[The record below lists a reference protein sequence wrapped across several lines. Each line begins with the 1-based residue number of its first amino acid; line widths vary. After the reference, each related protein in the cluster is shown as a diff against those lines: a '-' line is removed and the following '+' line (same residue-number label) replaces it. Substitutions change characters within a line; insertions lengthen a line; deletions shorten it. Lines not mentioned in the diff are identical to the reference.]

1 MAWNEGDVS
10 RFDNSVEFFYNHAAC
25 YISQLHRKGL
35 FMKEYTTEFIRNVA
49 LVSHGGAGK
58 TMLAEAFLH
67 ATGATTRL
75 GKVEDGTAVSD
86 YDDEEHRR
94 KISIYSSIVPIEH
107 RDHKINIID
116 APGYTDFVGES
127 LAALSVADGAII
139 LVDAVSGIEVGTE
152 LAWRYADEFNL
163 PRFFLINKMDRDN
176 ADFEKTYNAL
186 AEYVRAHG
194 KRALQVH
201 LPIGEKQNFKGVVDI
216 IGMKSYMADGK
227 TTADIPAELQ
237 EAAEAAHFALVEAAA
252 EGEDELMEKY
262 LENGSLSDEEM
273 VRGVEDV
280 VYAGAFVPI
289 FCAAGGREIGSIAL
303 LNDIIDL
310 LPSPLNAPERTAQGK
325 GGEEKLTPSDSGPLA
340 AYVWKTTADP
350 FVGKVTYFRV
360 FSGSVQADA
369 RVWNQNKNVEERMS
383 GLHFQRGKEQ
393 IAARVVH
400 AGDIASVSKLTVTST
415 GDTFCDKGH
424 PLTIAKPKFPAALYR
439 VAINPKTQ
447 ADAAKLSST
456 LTRLCEEDMTL
467 SWQND
472 PITHETVLQGMGDQH
487 IDVAIHRAQ
496 TKFQVGLVT
505 HEPRIPYREG
515 ITRKAKA
522 QYRHKKQSGGAGQ
535 FGEVHLRIE
544 PYHEGDF
551 EFGDE
556 LVGMNLSKSYL
567 PPIEKGIKSTM
578 ERGAFAGYPMS
589 NVRVIVYD
597 GKEHEVDSKPVAFE
611 IAGREAFKLAVH
623 DAGPV
628 LFEPIM
634 NVRVTIPDA
643 NMGDVMSDLNT
654 RRGRVQGTD
663 SERGN
668 TIIVAHVP
676 MAEMTRYTTQLRSIT
691 GGRGYFTMEF
701 DHYDVVPSHI
711 AGNIIE
717 AHKKEME
724 AKKEE

>member
-1 MAWNEGDVS
+1 
-10 RFDNSVEFFYNHAAC
+10 
-25 YISQLHRKGL
+25 
-35 FMKEYTTEFIRNVA
+35 MKEYTTEFLRNVA

-75 GKVEDGTAVSD
+75 GKVEDGTAISD

-94 KISIYSSIVPIEH
+94 KISIYSRVVPVEH

-116 APGYTDFVGES
+116 APGYTDFVGEAI
-127 LAALSVADGAII
+127 AALSVADGAII
-139 LVDAVSGIEVGTE
+139 LVDAVAGVEVGTE
-152 LAWRYADEFNL
+152 IAWRYADEFNL
-163 PRFFLINKMDRDN
+163 PRFFVINKMDRDN
-176 ADFEKTYNAL
+176 ADFEKTYAIL
-186 AEYVRAHG
+186 EEFVRAHG
-194 KRALQVH
+194 KRALKVH

-216 IGMKSYMADGK
+216 IGMKSYIGDGK
-227 TTADIPAELQ
+227 TTAEIPAELK
-237 EAAEAAHFALVEAAA
+237 EAADVAHFTLVEAAA

-273 VRGVEDV
+273 VRGLEDV
-280 VYAGAFVPI
+280 VYAGSFVPV

-310 LPSPLNAPERTAQGK
+310 LPSPLHGPARTAQGRD
-325 GGEEKLTPSDSGPLA
+325 GEEKLTPSDTAPLA

-350 FVGKVTYFRV
+350 FVGKMTYFRV
-360 FSGSVQADA
+360 FSGSIQADA
-369 RVWNQNKNVEERMS
+369 RVWNSNKNAEERMAS
-383 GLHFQRGKEQ
+383 LHFQRGKEQ
-393 IAARVVH
+393 IPAKIVH

-424 PLTIAKPKFPAALYR
+424 PLTIEKPKFPAALYR
-439 VAINPKTQ
+439 VAVTPKTQ
-447 ADAAKLSST
+447 ADAAKISPT

-496 TKFQVGLVT
+496 SKFQVGLAT
-505 HEPRIPYREG
+505 HQPKIPYREG
-515 ITRKAKA
+515 ITRKAAA

-544 PYHEGDF
+544 PLPAADF
-551 EFGDE
+551 EFEDE
-556 LVGMNLSKSYL
+556 LVGMNLSRSYL
-567 PPIEKGIKSTM
+567 PPIEKGIKATM

-589 NVRVIVYD
+589 NVKVIVYD

-611 IAGREAFKLAVH
+611 IAGREAFKLAVQ

-628 LFEPIM
+628 LVEPIM

-643 NMGDVMSDLNT
+643 SMGDVMSDLNT

-663 SERGN
+663 SEHGN
-668 TIIVAHVP
+668 TVIVAHVP

-701 DHYDVVPSHI
+701 DHYDVVPTHI
-711 AGNIIE
+711 AGPIIE

>member
-1 MAWNEGDVS
+1 
-10 RFDNSVEFFYNHAAC
+10 
-25 YISQLHRKGL
+25 
-35 FMKEYTTEFIRNVA
+35 MKEYTTEFLRNIA

-75 GKVEDGTAVSD
+75 GKVEDGTTASD
-86 YDDEEHRR
+86 YDEEEIRR
-94 KISIYSSIVPIEH
+94 KISIYSSVIPIEH
-107 RDHKINIID
+107 RDHKINVID
-116 APGYTDFVGES
+116 APGYTDFVGEMIS
-127 LAALSVADGAII
+127 ALSVADGAII

-152 LAWRYADEFNL
+152 LAWRYADQFNL
-163 PRFFLINKMDRDN
+163 PRFFVINKMDRDN
-176 ADFEKTYNAL
+176 ADFEKTYA
-186 AEYVRAHG
+186 AVEEFVRLHG
-194 KRALQVH
+194 KRAIKVH

-216 IGMKSYMADGK
+216 IGMKSYMGDGK
-227 TTADIPAELQ
+227 TTAEVPAELK
-237 EAAEAAHFALVEAAA
+237 EAAEAAHFTMVEAAA

-262 LENGSLSDEEM
+262 LENGSLSDAEM
-273 VRGVEDV
+273 VRGLEDV
-280 VYAGAFVPI
+280 VYAGQFVPV
-289 FCAAGGREIGSIAL
+289 FCAAGAREIGIIAL

-310 LPSPLNAPERTAQGK
+310 MPSPPKAPERVAQGK
-325 GGEEKLTPSDSGPLA
+325 DGEEKLVPSENSPMA

-350 FVGKVTYFRV
+350 FVGKMTYFRL
-360 FSGSVQADA
+360 FSGSIQADA
-369 RVWNQNKNVEERMS
+369 RVWNQNKNAEERMS
-383 GLHFQRGKEQ
+383 GLHFQRGKEG
-393 IAARVVH
+393 IPAKVVH

-424 PLTIAKPKFPAALYR
+424 PLTVEKPKFPAALFR
-439 VAINPKTQ
+439 VAIMPKTQ
-447 ADAAKLSST
+447 ADAAKISPT

-467 SWQND
+467 TWQND

-487 IDVAIHRAQ
+487 IDVALHRAQ
-496 TKFQVGLVT
+496 TKFQVGLAT

-515 ITRKAKA
+515 ITRKASG

-544 PYHEGDF
+544 PLPGADF
-551 EFGDE
+551 EFDDE

-567 PPIEKGIKSTM
+567 PPIEKGIKATM

-589 NVRVIVYD
+589 NVKVIVYD

-611 IAGREAFKLAVH
+611 IAGREAFKLAVQ

-634 NVRVTIPDA
+634 NVRVIVPDA

-663 SERGN
+663 SERGS
-668 TIIVAHVP
+668 TVIVAHVP

-701 DHYDVVPSHI
+701 DHYDVVPNHI
-711 AGNIIE
+711 AGTIIE